1 MKNYKRYLLLAF
13 LSVLFLIAPAIAID
27 YMGDFSS
34 RSLIMKSLNR
44 EDRINQEQKD
54 ILSSRKLIPNQKCLI
69 EQIKKNNIENVEILL
84 SSKVNP
90 NIQYNA
96 EYPIY
101 IAAKMN
107 NFEMVKL
114 LYSNGAKLDKGFNSE
129 LYEAIRN
136 KNTEMAMFLLENN
149 ARVNFKDAV
158 NGKTPLYLALQNNMF
173 DVAEVL
179 LDKGA
184 NVNQKTF
191 CLIKRKKQKNLL
203 EKLNLN

>member
-1 MKNYKRYLLLAF
+1 MKNNKKKIFVAF
-13 LSVLFLIAPAIAID
+13 LSVLFWIAPAIAID
-27 YMGDFSS
+27 YAGDFSS
-34 RSLIMKSLNR
+34 RSLIMKSLNG
-44 EDRINQEQKD
+44 ENWISQEEKD
-54 ILSSRKLIPNQKCLI
+54 ILSSKKLIPNQKCLI

-90 NIQYNA
+90 NIQYNS

-107 NFEMVKL
+107 NFEIVKL

-129 LYEAIRN
+129 LFEAIRN
-136 KNTEMAMFLLENN
+136 KNVEMAMFLIDNN
-149 ARVNFKDAV
+149 ARINYKDAV

-173 DVAEVL
+173 DVASVL
-179 LDKGA
+179 VDKGA
-184 NVNQKTF
+184 NVNRNT
-191 CLIKRKKQKNLL
+191 LYLMKRKRQKNLL

>member
-1 MKNYKRYLLLAF
+1 MKNNKKKIFVAF
-13 LSVLFLIAPAIAID
+13 LSVLFWIAPAIAID
-27 YMGDFSS
+27 YAGDFSS
-34 RSLIMKSLNR
+34 RSLIMKSLNG
-44 EDRINQEQKD
+44 ENWISQEEKD
-54 ILSSRKLIPNQKCLI
+54 ILSSKKLIPNQKCLI

-90 NIQYNA
+90 NIQYNS

-107 NFEMVKL
+107 NFEIVKL

-129 LYEAIRN
+129 LFEAIRN
-136 KNTEMAMFLLENN
+136 KNTEMAMFLIDND
-149 ARVNFKDAV
+149 ARINYKDAV

-173 DVAEVL
+173 DVASVL
-179 LDKGA
+179 VDKGA
-184 NVNQKTF
+184 NVNRNT
-191 CLIKRKKQKNLL
+191 LYLMKRKRQKNLL